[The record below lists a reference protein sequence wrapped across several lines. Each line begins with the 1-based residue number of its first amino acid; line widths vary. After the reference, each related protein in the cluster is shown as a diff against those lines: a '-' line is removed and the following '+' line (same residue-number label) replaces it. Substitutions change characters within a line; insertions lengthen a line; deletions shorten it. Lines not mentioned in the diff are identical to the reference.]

1 MSIPAAKGVE
11 IGDGFALASR
21 RGSAAHD
28 EIYYDA
34 EAPALDRRFGFRR
47 RTNRSGGLEG
57 GMTTGEELVL
67 RLAAK
72 PLSTL
77 MQPLESV
84 DLITKES
91 QAALVERSDV
101 CAVPPYAIIGEML
114 LAWELGDT
122 LLEKFGC
129 DTVAEIDANLRSYLN
144 RPPRRS

>member
-1 MSIPAAKGVE
+1 
-11 IGDGFALASR
+11 
-21 RGSAAHD
+21 
-28 EIYYDA
+28 
-34 EAPALDRRFGFRR
+34 
-47 RTNRSGGLEG
+47 
-57 GMTTGEELVL
+57 MTTGEELVL

-114 LAWELGDT
+114 LAWELGDA